1 MAVHTQTLHR
11 ERLSAS
17 VVSHG
22 LARLLF
28 YSRSHAQAGKACKL
42 EKKALREQP
51 DGETAPP

>member
-1 MAVHTQTLHR
+1 MAVHAQTLHG
-11 ERLSAS
+11 EGLPAS

>member
-22 LARLLF
+22 LARLML
-28 YSRSHAQAGKACKL
+28 YSRSHAQAGKA
-42 EKKALREQP
+42 
-51 DGETAPP
+51 